1 MRIPWLDRYG
11 IKGVR
16 VVASST
22 RAVVQD
28 CAEAESNTDARDKFF
43 MSVAGAGVGL
53 CGSCFAN
60 AFLQGCCS

>member
-1 MRIPWLDRYG
+1 LERYG

-43 MSVAGAGVGL
+43 MSVAGAVMGF
-53 CGSCFAN
+53 CESFFAN
-60 AFLQGCCS
+60 AVLQGCCS